1 MKFLNL
7 KKRRGIATVI
17 TSAIM
22 MSAVAIIGSA
32 GLVWSQTALTT
43 QQVEMSNVIDDY
55 TNKINE
61 SLTFEYVYC
70 NDTPCETIIV
80 IITNNGK
87 IAMNIAQINISDKIS
102 SFNKIHSLSNGEI
115 QTQQSIA
122 IPINDLS
129 FSSYSVL
136 DVTAETSR
144 GNTIQT
150 QINT

>member
-1 MKFLNL
+1 VFNKQIR
-7 KKRRGIATVI
+7 KRRGIATVV

-22 MSAVAIIGSA
+22 MSAVCILGST
-32 GLVWSQTALTT
+32 GMVWSQTTLST

-87 IAMNIAQINISDKIS
+87 IAMNISQINISDKIS
-102 SFNKIHSLSNGEI
+102 I
-115 QTQQSIA
+115 
-122 IPINDLS
+122 
-129 FSSYSVL
+129 
-136 DVTAETSR
+136 TSK
-144 GNTIQT
+144 T
-150 QINT
+150 